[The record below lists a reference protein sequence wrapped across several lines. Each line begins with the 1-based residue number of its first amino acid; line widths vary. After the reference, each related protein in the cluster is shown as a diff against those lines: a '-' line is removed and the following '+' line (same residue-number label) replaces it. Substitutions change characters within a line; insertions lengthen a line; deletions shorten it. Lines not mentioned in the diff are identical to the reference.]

1 MRARPSAI
9 LTPMKVMIS
18 CGEASGDL
26 YAGAL
31 VREIRA
37 AEPGAEVFGF
47 GGPQLA
53 ASGAELVGDFRGLT
67 VTGIIEVARQLPRTY
82 AMYRRLVAAARER
95 RPDVLVLIDFPDFN
109 FRLGQAVHRLGIPV
123 VSYISPQLWAW
134 RAGRLATMQRFVDRV
149 LVIFPFEPEIYQ
161 KVGIPVEF
169 VGHPLIDLIP
179 RTRPRADVLADVG
192 FDAEA
197 PTVALLPG
205 SRPNEIHSI
214 LPVLVE
220 AAPLVR
226 ASVPRVQ
233 FVLARAPHLD
243 DGLFAPLRELTAA
256 GIPVAEVSG
265 RTDDVLAAA
274 DVTLTAS
281 GTATVQTALH
291 GCPMAIVYRL
301 SPLTYRIGIR
311 FVRVN
316 MYGMVNLVAGRRIAK
331 ELIQD
336 GFTAGATAEECVSL
350 LTDPGRVAQMKADLR
365 EVRER
370 LGGSGASRRAA
381 AAVIAVAKRQPQAE
395 TVAASVRGR

>member
-1 MRARPSAI
+1 
-9 LTPMKVMIS
+9 MIS

-31 VREIRA
+31 VRELRA
-37 AEPGAEVFGF
+37 AEPGVEVFGF

-67 VTGIIEVARQLPRTY
+67 VTGIVEVARQLPRTY

-123 VSYISPQLWAW
+123 VYYISPQLWAW
-134 RAGRLATMQRFVDRV
+134 RAGRLSTMQRFVDRV
-149 LVIFPFEPEIYQ
+149 LVIFPFEPAIYQ
-161 KVGIPVEF
+161 KAGIPVEF

-179 RTRPRADVLADVG
+179 QTAPRPTLLGDVG
-192 FDAEA
+192 FDAAA

-205 SRPNEIHSI
+205 SRPNEIRAI

-220 AAPLVR
+220 AARLVSR
-226 ASVPRVQ
+226 RVPRVQ
-233 FVLARAPHLD
+233 FLLARAPHLD
-243 DGLFAPLRELTAA
+243 DDLFTPLAALAASGIRLAELL
-256 GIPVAEVSG
+256 G
-265 RTDDVLAAA
+265 RTDDILAAA

-291 GCPMAIVYRL
+291 ECPMAIVYRL

-311 FVRVN
+311 FVRVE
-316 MYGMVNLVAGRRIAK
+316 MYGMVNLVAGRRVAK

-336 GFTAGATAEECVSL
+336 GFTAEATAEECVSL
-350 LTDPGRVAQMKADLR
+350 LTDAGRAERMRADLR

-370 LGGSGASRRAA
+370 LGGSGASGRAA
-381 AAVIAVAKRQPQAE
+381 AAVIAVAKG
-395 TVAASVRGR
+395 TLGREVVGVGPSAR